1 MKFKKETLRKIIQEE
16 LQAVLS
22 EQKTQYNFKLLDK
35 VMLSKNRLGRFKK
48 CETGG
53 GFIGLKMGCMG
64 KDVATMQ
71 ALINKWFEK
80 NVPEAKE
87 WQEKTGKA
95 IIDVDGL
102 YGKDTAQALAFIY
115 NEKEPGPVMRRSYDV
130 GVDRKIAT
138 SLESSDI
145 NNVEREVAMVTDPK
159 AMVARKSG
167 EELKDVDTAL
177 AKAKFDDQKP
187 TATPPGK
194 EDDGVKPIEVPQATT
209 LKRDPIDLRNP
220 EKKEKRVNVK
230 LTNESVKNKFQ
241 RFL

>member
-1 MKFKKETLRKIIQEE
+1 MKFKKEFLRKIIQEE

-138 SLESSDI
+138 IVDITITTVVPSLRSALVGQLTYDNSI
-145 NNVEREVAMVTDPK
+145 LTFLKNVNIFLNILFSLFKIMAGPAGLEP
-159 AMVARKSG
+159 
-167 EELKDVDTAL
+167 
-177 AKAKFDDQKP
+177 
-187 TATPPGK
+187 ATPGFG
-194 EDDGVKPIEVPQATT
+194 D
-209 LKRDPIDLRNP
+209 RCS
-220 EKKEKRVNVK
+220 
-230 LTNESVKNKFQ
+230 TN
-241 RFL
+241 

>member
-1 MKFKKETLRKIIQEE
+1 MKFKKEALRKIIQEE

-35 VMLSKNRLGRFKK
+35 VMSSKNRLGRFKK

-53 GFIGLKMGCMG
+53 GFMGLKMGCMG

-80 NVPEAKE
+80 NVPEAQKWKE
-87 WQEKTGKA
+87 QTGKA
-95 IIDVDGL
+95 IINVDGL
-102 YGKDTAQALAFIY
+102 YGKDTAEALAFVY
-115 NEKEPGPVMRRSYDV
+115 NSKAEEPGPVMRRSYDA
-130 GVDRKIAT
+130 GVDRVMA
-138 SLESSDI
+138 SLDSSDI

-194 EDDGVKPIEVPQATT
+194 EEPVNLGVLEPLRG
-209 LKRDPIDLRNP
+209 LKLPAEEDPEDL
-220 EKKEKRVNVK
+220 KKAFI
-230 LTNESVKNKFQ
+230 NESFK

>member
-1 MKFKKETLRKIIQEE
+1 MKFKKETIRKIIQEE

-53 GFIGLKMGCMG
+53 GFMGLKMGCMG
-64 KDVATMQ
+64 KNVATMQ
-71 ALINKWFEK
+71 ALINKWFER
-80 NVPEAKE
+80 NVPKAEE
-87 WQEKTGKA
+87 WQKKTGKA

-102 YGKDTAQALAFIY
+102 YGKDTAEALAFVY
-115 NEKEPGPVMRRSYDV
+115 NSKTEEPGPVMRRSYDV
-130 GVDRKIAT
+130 GVDRIIGK
-138 SLESSDI
+138 LDSSDI
-145 NNVEREVAMVTDPK
+145 KDVEREVASVTDPK

-167 EELKDVDTAL
+167 EVLEPVDTAL
-177 AKAKFDDQKP
+177 AKFGDQKP

-194 EDDGVKPIEVPQATT
+194 KEPVDLGVLEPLRGLKLPEEDPK
-209 LKRDPIDLRNP
+209 DL
-220 EKKEKRVNVK
+220 EKVF
-230 LTNESVKNKFQ
+230 TNESFK